1 MSYIVRE
8 NDTGYMPD
16 SDPAEFNTLAGAK
29 EYARSLKNEWY
40 DMQWDSPKSDRYPV
54 IVWAPLKTIHK
65 LDTFGG
71 VIYASLD
78 MPHMDRVIVITFKDW
93 TD

>member
-8 NDTGYMPD
+8 NDCGYMPD
-16 SDPAEFNTLAGAK
+16 EEPAEFDTLADAK

-40 DMQWDSPKSDRYPV
+40 DMQWDRPKSDRNRV
-54 IVWAPLKTIHK
+54 TVHAPLHTIRK
-65 LDTFGG
+65 SDTFGG
-71 VIYASLD
+71 IIYASLD
-78 MPHMDRVIVITFKDW
+78 TPIDRVIVITFKDW